1 MIWRIAMPH
10 DYAIFRNAELWLAA
24 LVSCGPAFL
33 IAALMIAS
41 LLNPQVP
48 G

>member
-1 MIWRIAMPH
+1 MQD
-10 DYAIFRNAELWLAA
+10 DYEIFRDSELWLAA

-33 IAALMIAS
+33 IAAMMIVS
-41 LLNPQVP
+41 LIQPQYP